1 MHFMVARYIFHQNGP
16 RRLPKRQPAGTVG
29 RAPGGAMRLD
39 SGHSAIAA
47 DDSFTPAQQTSP
59 QTNLRFKA
67 FRGKLGSQVW
77 RETPG
82 TY

>member
-1 MHFMVARYIFHQNGP
+1 MHFMVARYIFHQNGS
-16 RRLPKRQPAGTVG
+16 RRLPKRQ
-29 RAPGGAMRLD
+29 PGGAMRLD

-67 FRGKLGSQVW
+67 FRGKPDVQVW